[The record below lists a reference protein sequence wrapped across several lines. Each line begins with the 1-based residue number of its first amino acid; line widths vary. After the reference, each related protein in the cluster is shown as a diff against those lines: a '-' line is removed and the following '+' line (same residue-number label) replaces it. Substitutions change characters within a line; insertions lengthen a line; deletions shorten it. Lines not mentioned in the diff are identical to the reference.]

1 MLEYLGK
8 QSSEKPFEVNKCVA
22 YLLLN
27 RLTGLAQS
35 IKTLVLKGYYYE
47 ASILERSFW
56 EAIGLC
62 SYLSSNIPE
71 AEKWF
76 NGEWID
82 IPKNKL
88 PEQFAKMIKF
98 NLAQDTSK
106 IVYNI
111 LCSFVHSNSPAILS
125 LASISDCSQVD
136 VKRISVAVPS
146 KFNRKIV
153 KDLPIYPTA
162 IALIGVKIFGG

>member
-1 MLEYLGK
+1 MKTHLKERKEENITKALKLTKFSLELYNFNASLCLEMLEYLGK

-71 AEKWF
+71 AK
-76 NGEWID
+76 NGLMVNGLTY
-82 IPKNKL
+82 PKISFLNNL
-88 PEQFAKMIKF
+88 P
-98 NLAQDTSK
+98 
-106 IVYNI
+106 
-111 LCSFVHSNSPAILS
+111 
-125 LASISDCSQVD
+125 
-136 VKRISVAVPS
+136 R
-146 KFNRKIV
+146 
-153 KDLPIYPTA
+153 
-162 IALIGVKIFGG
+162 